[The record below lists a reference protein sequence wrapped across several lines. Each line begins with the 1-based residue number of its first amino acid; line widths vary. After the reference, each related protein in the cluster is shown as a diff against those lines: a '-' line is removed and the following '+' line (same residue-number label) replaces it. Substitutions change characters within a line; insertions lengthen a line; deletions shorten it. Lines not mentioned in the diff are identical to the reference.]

1 MKLSILIATV
11 PERRAEFLALKAEF
25 YRQIKAGGFA
35 NLVELVI
42 NPAPRGT
49 ISIGTKSQIMLME
62 SKGDYVVRFDDD
74 DFPKPWYIS
83 DIMEALR
90 NNPDCVGFKI
100 YMTTNG
106 KNPETCIHSLANS
119 TWEKKNG
126 VYLRTV
132 THFNP
137 VRRDIALAVGYP
149 DKSFGE
155 DKDFSDGVTPLCKHE
170 VYIDKFMFDYRY
182 TNKVDHNTK
191 YGIK

>member
-1 MKLSILIATV
+1 MRLSILIATV
-11 PERRAEFLALKAEF
+11 PERKALFLALKAEF

-35 NLVELVI
+35 DMVELVI

-49 ISIGTKSQIMLME
+49 ISIGTKSQIMLWE

-74 DFPKPWYIS
+74 DFPRPYYLA
-83 DIMEALR
+83 DIMEALKQA
-90 NNPDCVGFKI
+90 PDCVGYKI

-106 KNPETCIHSLANS
+106 KNPETCIHSLSNS
-119 TWEKKNG
+119 RWEKRNG

-137 VRRDIALAVGYP
+137 VLRELALKAGYP
-149 DKSFGE
+149 DLAWGE
-155 DKDFSDGVTPLCKHE
+155 DKEFSDRVTPLCKHE
-170 VYIDKFMFDYRY
+170 VYIDKFIFDYRF
-182 TNKVDHNTK
+182 TTKEAHNTK